1 VTRRATVLVGALVVS
16 VAVLVG
22 AGLGELGLRLFYP
35 QPLGVWHH
43 DRSGLA
49 MHWPGR
55 ATYLAQFGQTV
66 AFNSRG
72 MRDREHPASKPDGV
86 FRILV
91 LGDSFMEALQVPYER
106 SFPGLLE
113 QELARATGRR
123 VEIINASV
131 SGWGTDDELQY
142 LTRYGAQH
150 ADLVLVA
157 VTLHNDIS
165 DNLRERFHAIKDG
178 KLVRQ
183 PIEDATFWQYK
194 VVELKGFL
202 ATHSH
207 GFQLLSRA
215 RWSRQMRWEAG
226 QLSAHVA
233 ALFRPIPDPNL
244 ARGVELTELLLAQM
258 QRVASAQGSRMI
270 LVLLPLS
277 VQLSDETFAQ
287 LARTATGSETGL
299 DIRMPQRL
307 VMGVADRTRVPA
319 IDLLAGFRARAA
331 EGGRLFLE
339 RDGHWNEAGHRL
351 AVELV
356 LREMLARGLAGS

>member
-1 VTRRATVLVGALVVS
+1 MVAGALVVV
-16 VAVLVG
+16 VALFVG

-55 ATYLAQFGQTV
+55 ATYLPQFGQTV
-66 AFNSRG
+66 SFNSRG
-72 MRDREHPASKPDGV
+72 MRDREHPVQKPEGV

-106 SFPGLLE
+106 SFPSLLE
-113 QELARATGRR
+113 RELERTTGRR

-142 LTRYGAQH
+142 LTRYGVQH

-165 DNLRERFHAIKDG
+165 DNLRGRFHTMKDG
-178 KLVRQ
+178 ALVRQ
-183 PIEDATFWQYK
+183 PIADATFWQYK
-194 VVELKGFL
+194 LVELKGFL

-207 GFQLLSRA
+207 TFQLLSRA

-233 ALFRPIPDPNL
+233 ALFRPVPDPHV

-258 QRVASAQGSRMI
+258 QRVAAAHGSRMV
-270 LVLLPLS
+270 LVLLPLA
-277 VQLSDETFAQ
+277 VQLSDDTFGE
-287 LARTATGSETGL
+287 LARAATGSESGL
-299 DIRMPQRL
+299 DMRMPQRL
-307 VMGVADRTRVPA
+307 VMGVADRMRVPA
-319 IDLLAGFRARAA
+319 IDLLAGFRAGAA
-331 EGGRLFLE
+331 ENGRLFVE

-351 AVELV
+351 AVEIV
-356 LREMLARGLAGS
+356 VREMLARGLAGT